1 MALAEVPCGPFVGWT
16 AAEITTRLATLKAFM
31 IARTPG
37 EGQITSAS
45 VNGSAFTYD
54 PRGGMTVAEE
64 IAALQE
70 ARAWVDDTALVVPTE
85 QVFAAR

>member
-1 MALAEVPCGPFVGWT
+1 MALATVPAGPFLGWT
-16 AAEITTRLATLKAFM
+16 ATVINTRLATLKAYL

-45 VNGSAFTYD
+45 VNGKAWQYD

-70 ARAWVDDTALVVPTE
+70 ALAWVDDDALVMPNE
-85 QVFAAR
+85 QVFSAR